1 VNANSLQLS
10 CRELVELVTDYLEG
24 TLDPARLAALDAHLL
39 GCDGCDTYVEQMR
52 QTVAA
57 LRGLGN
63 GETVSPATRRAV
75 LAAFEAHPPHRSV

>member
-1 VNANSLQLS
+1 MTANARQLS

-24 TLDPARLAALDAHLL
+24 VLDPARVEALDAHLA

-63 GETVSPATRRAV
+63 GETVLPQTREAI
-75 LAAFEAHPPHRSV
+75 LAAFEAHPAH

>member
-1 VNANSLQLS
+1 MTANARQLS

-24 TLDPARLAALDAHLL
+24 VLDPARVEALDAHLA

-57 LRGLGN
+57 LRGIGD
-63 GETVSPATRRAV
+63 GETVLPQTREAILAT
-75 LAAFEAHPPHRSV
+75 FEAHAAH

>member
-24 TLDPARLAALDAHLL
+24 TLDPARLAALDAHLA
-39 GCDGCDTYVEQMR
+39 GCDGCGTYVEQMR

-57 LRGLGN
+57 LRGIGD
-63 GETVSPATRRAV
+63 GETVLPQTRQAI
-75 LAAFEAHPPHRSV
+75 LAAFEAHPAH